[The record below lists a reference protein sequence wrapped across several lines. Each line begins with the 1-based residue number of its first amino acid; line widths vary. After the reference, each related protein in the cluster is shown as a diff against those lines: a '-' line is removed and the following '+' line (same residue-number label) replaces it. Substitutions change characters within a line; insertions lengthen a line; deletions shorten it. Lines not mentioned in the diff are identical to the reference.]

1 MRLTL
6 LRRAAFAA
14 ALSALALP
22 ASALGNAEIQDHSDR
37 LADYDARAGKVAPTR
52 TQRAAVRRLR
62 ANVRWNQFGT
72 PATLSKQ
79 GKFLAKGV
87 RGRNAADSRAQVDS
101 LQPRAVRAEV
111 DRWSAAGRRH
121 ADGSKQRLC
130 RQLPAGEPGPRDC
143 RGRAHHR
150 RADGDGEEGLEHR
163 PRVVVADA
171 GHRAQRQRTRCQALR
186 PGCELQTPSE
196 STATRPRTSS
206 RRRPAMAGRISRSAA
221 SVTSSRCG
229 PSRSRPS
236 VPGLSPR
243 TSRSC

>member
-22 ASALGNAEIQDHSDR
+22 ASALGNAEIRDHSDR

-87 RGRNAADSRAQVDS
+87 RGKNAADAARRWIHYNRVLFGLRSTAGLQLVDVT
-101 LQPRAVRAEV
+101 RMA
-111 DRWSAAGRRH
+111 
-121 ADGSKQRLC
+121 SKQRSC
-130 RQLPAGEPGPRDC
+130 RQLPAGEPGPRDR

-150 RADGDGEEGLEHR
+150 RAHRVGEEGLEHR

-171 GHRAQRQRTRCQALR
+171 GHRAQRQRDTCQALR
-186 PGCELQTPSE
+186 PGCGPQTPSE

-206 RRRPAMAGRISRSAA
+206 RRRPATAGRTSRSAA
-221 SVTSSRCG
+221 S
-229 PSRSRPS
+229 
-236 VPGLSPR
+236 
-243 TSRSC
+243 